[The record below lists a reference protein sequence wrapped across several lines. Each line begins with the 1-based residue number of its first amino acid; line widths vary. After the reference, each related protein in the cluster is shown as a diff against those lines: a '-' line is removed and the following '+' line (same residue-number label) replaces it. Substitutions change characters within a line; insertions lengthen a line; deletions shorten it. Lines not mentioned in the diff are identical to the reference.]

1 MGDTSP
7 APGQLMELDDT
18 ESPTPAVNPMR
29 RRLLVLVLLLVVVL
43 SGLLGGLG
51 YGYYK
56 QLQNRQ
62 AEGEFLQAARQGAL
76 NLTTIDWEQADADV
90 QRIMDGA
97 TGTFYDDF
105 ATRSQP
111 FVDVVKQAKSVS
123 VGTVTEAG
131 LESRT
136 GDEAQALVAVSVK
149 TSSSAGAEPVPRAW
163 RMRIAVQRI
172 DGQFKVSRVE
182 FVA

>member
-1 MGDTSP
+1 MGDTP
-7 APGQLMELDDT
+7 AATGPLMEVDDT
-18 ESPTPAVNPMR
+18 EPPTQAGGAGR
-29 RRLLVLVLLLVVVL
+29 RRLLVLALLVVVVL

-51 YGYYK
+51 YRYHK
-56 QLQNRQ
+56 QLQTRQ
-62 AEGEFLQAARQGAL
+62 AQGEFLQAARQGAL
-76 NLTTIDWEQADADV
+76 NLTTIDWERADADV
-90 QRIMDGA
+90 KRIMDGA

-131 LESRT
+131 LESQA
-136 GDEAQALVAVSVK
+136 GDEAQALLAVSVK

-163 RMRIAVQRI
+163 RMRIVLQRI